1 MKKIISFAL
10 MLCLLL
16 TFTACGNTENDKS
29 PVSSDVITA
38 KVVTNSGTTEYL
50 TFTEIMEIES
60 SNSVL
65 FEREY
70 IGADIEVTS
79 KIVII
84 GGGFRLSS
92 WFDCDAYVILTA
104 GSGGGFFKP
113 ITKDFAA
120 TLRAGDELT
129 VSGKIG
135 MATVTGSYVY
145 ILKDAIS
152 PY

>member
-1 MKKIISFAL
+1 MKKVISFTVVFL
-10 MLCLLL
+10 LLL
-16 TFTACGNTENDKS
+16 TFTACSNTESAELPTETNA
-29 PVSSDVITA
+29 ITA

-50 TFTEIMEIES
+50 TFKEIMEIES

-79 KIVII
+79 QIVKI
-84 GGGFRLSS
+84 GGGFRLTS
-92 WFDCDAYVILTA
+92 WFDCDAYVVLTA

-113 ITKDFAA
+113 ITEDFAA

-145 ILKDAIS
+145 ILKDSIS